1 MEKTQN
7 EQLYYKDYFQLKMGQ
22 LYQVQYFS
30 VDSLLSLN
38 EINMRLKT
46 LILFLE
52 NFKKILSRKNMKSL
66 KLPIKLEKQ
75 RSKVHR
81 LIYVVILVIVNEKN
95 TVIYQRM

>member
-1 MEKTQN
+1 MVYLSANIQSLAPTYLSGHIFGKIEN

-22 LYQVQYFS
+22 SYQVQYFS

-52 NFKKILSRKNMKSL
+52 HFKKYFRERI
-66 KLPIKLEKQ
+66 
-75 RSKVHR
+75 
-81 LIYVVILVIVNEKN
+81 
-95 TVIYQRM
+95 